1 MNSKKQKLHVGCQYS
16 KTCLKQPLKKPK
28 TKICITN
35 GSLMKVT
42 SIAECS
48 PWSILQYFLPALSDN
63 WSSFLMG
70 CFRQF
75 LLYDQQSIYIYAY
88 KCLCQCVGKVYNLN
102 VNCGWFDMLGPIISE
117 NDPPIF
123 APRVTSAHQS

>member
-1 MNSKKQKLHVGCQYS
+1 
-16 KTCLKQPLKKPK
+16 
-28 TKICITN
+28 
-35 GSLMKVT
+35 MKVT

-63 WSSFLMG
+63 WSSFLSG

-102 VNCGWFDMLGPIISE
+102 VKCGWFDMLGPIMSE